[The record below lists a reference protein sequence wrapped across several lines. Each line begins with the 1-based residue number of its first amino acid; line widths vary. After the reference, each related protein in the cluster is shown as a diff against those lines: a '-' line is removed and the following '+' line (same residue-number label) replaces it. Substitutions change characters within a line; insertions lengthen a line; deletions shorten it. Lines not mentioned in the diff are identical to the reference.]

1 MRIAICGSVSS
12 VIPPAGQAAIERL
25 VYCQALGLAKRGHR
39 VLLFAP
45 AGSRVSHE
53 NVSLVEVAQTA
64 ILSGVGKEGI
74 SQEERRFG
82 ASYKLRL
89 EIANLARVIDGLFY
103 YKDQFD
109 IVLNNLRGEAVLLP
123 VVQAVGKPLYHV
135 LHLPIFP
142 ELATL
147 FKKYQTHLISL
158 SNAQRRANPDVS
170 YAGTVYNAVD
180 TNEFTFSPLAGEY
193 LLYLGSIGSNKNP
206 KDAILAAKGAG
217 IPIKIGGR
225 IKDPAYYEKEIAPF
239 IDGKMV
245 EWVGEQHPESIVA
258 LYQHARAFLFP
269 TLWEEPFGLVMI
281 EAMSCGTPVIA
292 YPHGAVPEVIEDGKN
307 GFLVQSVDEM
317 VEKIKAIDQIDR
329 RLCRQT
335 VEEKFSIDRMI
346 DAYEKILL
354 TA

>member
-1 MRIAICGSVSS
+1 MRIALLGSVTSI
-12 VIPPAGQAAIERL
+12 IPPEGQAAIERL
-25 VYCQALGLAKRGHR
+25 VYWQALGLANRGNN

-45 AGSRVSHE
+45 AGSRVPHE
-53 NVSLVEVAQTA
+53 HVSLVDIAQKALLT
-64 ILSGVGKEGI
+64 GVGKEGRLE
-74 SQEERRFG
+74 EERRFG

-89 EIANLARVIDGLFY
+89 EIANLARVLDELFHHN
-103 YKDQFD
+103 DEFD

-123 VVQAVGKPLYHV
+123 VARVLGKPLYHV
-135 LHLPIFP
+135 MHLPIFP
-142 ELATL
+142 ELAEL
-147 FKKYQTHLISL
+147 FKKYQTHLISI
-158 SNAQRRANPDVS
+158 SNAQRIANPDLS

-180 TNEFTFSPLAGEY
+180 TNEFTFFPGAGEY

-225 IKDPAYYEKEIAPF
+225 IKDPAYYEKEVAPL
-239 IDGKMV
+239 IDGTMV
-245 EWVGEQHPESIVA
+245 EWVGEQRPEAIVA

-317 VEKIKAIDQIDR
+317 VEKIKATDQIDR
-329 RLCRQT
+329 RVCRQT